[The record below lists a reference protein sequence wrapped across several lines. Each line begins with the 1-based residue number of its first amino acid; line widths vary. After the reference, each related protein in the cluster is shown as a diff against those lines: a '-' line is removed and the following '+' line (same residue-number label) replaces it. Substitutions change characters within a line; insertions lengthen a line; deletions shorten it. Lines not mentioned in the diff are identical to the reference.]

1 MILSLF
7 KRLFIERWQRK
18 FLALIIAI
26 IAWTLMHQAITITR
40 TISDIPVKVIHLPP
54 GKTIE
59 GLLPSGYLETKL
71 TITIVGSRSALEKL
85 SAADL
90 EILVDAEGKGDEWIV
105 HADKAS
111 LVSKNAALDL
121 RRSIKDVVQNEFI
134 LSLTPLITEQV
145 PIIILKPSG
154 SPPPGYQFLDVWP
167 QFLTQTVSGPQKE
180 VLKLKAKG
188 IKLIFDL
195 GQIQS
200 KNLMEI
206 SSSDPENQ
214 EEISFYV
221 PDSWKK
227 VAIPFLGNTEVVL
240 NDPDSSS
247 LRINFLKRTFL
258 SLDTLIP
265 ISLYF
270 PFETVNTL
278 NSEKIRIEASS
289 LVKKSNGL
297 FFLNEPLYAKDV
309 SSLFLDVVRNHLELV
324 IIASNKDYLEWSI
337 DFVNFKGLERAYVA
351 LALAEYPDKLAKE
364 LPLHLKQE
372 QLESRFRTYVDQFR
386 LYNSQKQ
393 PFKLHPVLKDQQI
406 LLQ

>member
-1 MILSLF
+1 M
-7 KRLFIERWQRK
+7 
-18 FLALIIAI
+18 
-26 IAWTLMHQAITITR
+26 
-40 TISDIPVKVIHLPP
+40 
-54 GKTIE
+54 
-59 GLLPSGYLETKL
+59 
-71 TITIVGSRSALEKL
+71 
-85 SAADL
+85 
-90 EILVDAEGKGDEWIV
+90 
-105 HADKAS
+105 
-111 LVSKNAALDL
+111 
-121 RRSIKDVVQNEFI
+121 
-134 LSLTPLITEQV
+134 
-145 PIIILKPSG
+145 
-154 SPPPGYQFLDVWP
+154 
-167 QFLTQTVSGPQKE
+167 
-180 VLKLKAKG
+180 
-188 IKLIFDL
+188 
-195 GQIQS
+195 
-200 KNLMEI
+200 
-206 SSSDPENQ
+206 
-214 EEISFYV
+214 

>member
-111 LVSKNAALDL
+111 LVSKNADLDL

-167 QFLTQTVSGPQKE
+167 Q
-180 VLKLKAKG
+180 
-188 IKLIFDL
+188 
-195 GQIQS
+195 
-200 KNLMEI
+200 
-206 SSSDPENQ
+206 
-214 EEISFYV
+214 
-221 PDSWKK
+221 
-227 VAIPFLGNTEVVL
+227 
-240 NDPDSSS
+240 
-247 LRINFLKRTFL
+247 
-258 SLDTLIP
+258 
-265 ISLYF
+265 
-270 PFETVNTL
+270 
-278 NSEKIRIEASS
+278 
-289 LVKKSNGL
+289 
-297 FFLNEPLYAKDV
+297 
-309 SSLFLDVVRNHLELV
+309 
-324 IIASNKDYLEWSI
+324 
-337 DFVNFKGLERAYVA
+337 
-351 LALAEYPDKLAKE
+351 
-364 LPLHLKQE
+364 
-372 QLESRFRTYVDQFR
+372 
-386 LYNSQKQ
+386 
-393 PFKLHPVLKDQQI
+393 
-406 LLQ
+406 